1 MGLTAPLINYFSWD
15 FRSGINMHTLSEEN
29 YLKCIYRLQDKGQ
42 KISPT
47 AIAESL
53 GNNPASVV
61 DMIRKLTD
69 KQLITYDKKKGVEL
83 TEQGQKDATLIVRRH
98 RLWEVF
104 LLEKLGYHWD
114 EIHDIAEEM
123 EHIKDVT
130 LADRLDKFLGFPEY
144 DPHGDPIPK
153 ANGKMAK
160 RYSIYLAEAKLG
172 TTCRVAAVRDT
183 ESAFLQYLKKLNIS
197 IGTKIQLVEKI
208 TFDNSLV
215 ISIDGNEKTTVSQ
228 KFGESILIDV

>member
-1 MGLTAPLINYFSWD
+1 MY
-15 FRSGINMHTLSEEN
+15 TLSEEN
-29 YLKCIYRLQDKGQ
+29 YLKAIYRLALGEG
-42 KISPT
+42 KITPT

-61 DMIRKLTD
+61 DMIRKLSE
-69 KQLITYDKKKGVEL
+69 KQLIEYDKKKGVEL
-83 TEQGQKDATLIVRRH
+83 TPQGLKDAVLIVRRH

-114 EIHDIAEEM
+114 EIHDIAEEL
-123 EHIKDVT
+123 EHINDET
-130 LADRLDKFLGFPEY
+130 LADRLEKFLGFPEY

-160 RYSIYLAEAKLG
+160 PYSVTLAAMKTG
-172 TTCRVAAVRDT
+172 STCQVAAVRDT
-183 ESAFLQYLKKLNIS
+183 SSAFLQYLLKLNIG
-197 IGTKIQLVEKI
+197 IGTQIQLVEKI

-215 ISIDGNEKTTVSQ
+215 ISINGKEHTTVSQ
-228 KFGESILIDV
+228 KFGDNILVE

>member
-1 MGLTAPLINYFSWD
+1 
-15 FRSGINMHTLSEEN
+15 MHTLSEEN
-29 YLKCIYRLQDKGQ
+29 YLKSIYRLSQDEGV
-42 KISPT
+42 KITPT

-53 GNNPASVV
+53 RNNPASVV

-69 KQLITYDKKKGVEL
+69 KQLIAYDKKSGVSL
-83 TEQGQKDATLIVRRH
+83 TPQGLKSAILIVRRH

-114 EIHDIAEEM
+114 EIHDIAEEL
-123 EHIKDVT
+123 EHINDTT

-160 RYSIYLAEAKLG
+160 AYSVTLADMKAG
-172 TTCRVAAVRDT
+172 TDCRVAAVRDT
-183 ESAFLQYLKKLNIS
+183 SSAFLQYLLKLDIG
-197 IGTKIQLVEKI
+197 IGTNITLVEKI
-208 TFDNSLV
+208 SFDNSLV
-215 ISIDGNEKTTVSQ
+215 ISINGAANTTVSQ
-228 KFGESILIDV
+228 KFGENILVE

>member
-1 MGLTAPLINYFSWD
+1 
-15 FRSGINMHTLSEEN
+15 MHTLSEEN
-29 YLKCIYRLQDKGQ
+29 YLKCIYRLGQDKGI
-42 KISPT
+42 KITPT

-61 DMIRKLTD
+61 DMIRKLSD
-69 KQLITYDKKKGVEL
+69 KQLISYDKKKGAEL
-83 TEQGQKDATLIVRRH
+83 TTQGIKDATLIVRRH

-114 EIHDIAEEM
+114 EIHDIAEEL
-123 EHIKDVT
+123 EHIKDST

-160 RYSIYLAEAKLG
+160 RYSITLADMKPG
-172 TTCRVAAVRDT
+172 TTCNVAAVKDT
-183 ESAFLQYLKKLNIS
+183 ASPFLQYLKKLDIS

-208 TFDNSLV
+208 SFDNSLV
-215 ISIDGNEKTTVSQ
+215 ISINGNGHTTVSQ
-228 KFGESILIDV
+228 KFGENILIDM

>member
-1 MGLTAPLINYFSWD
+1 MI
-15 FRSGINMHTLSEEN
+15 TLSEEN
-29 YLKCIYRLQDKGQ
+29 YLKCIYRLWLDKGQ
-42 KISPT
+42 KITPT

-69 KQLITYDKKKGVEL
+69 KQLISYDKKKGVEL
-83 TEQGQKDATLIVRRH
+83 TAQGQKDATLIVRRH

-114 EIHDIAEEM
+114 EIHDIAEEL
-123 EHIKDVT
+123 EHIKDAS

-160 RYSIYLAEAKLG
+160 RYSVTLTDMKTG
-172 TTCRVAAVRDT
+172 TTCRVAAVKDT
-183 ESAFLQYLKKLNIS
+183 TSAFLQYLQKLNIN
-197 IGTKIQLVEKI
+197 IGTRIQLVEKI
-208 TFDNSLV
+208 AYDSSLV
-215 ISIDGNEKTTVSQ
+215 ISVNDGEPATVSK
-228 KFGESILIDV
+228 KFGENILIDQ